1 MSIHHPENIRA
12 IMHEIKRLKYPS
24 KKVCQMKIDHVAIA
38 VNDVEEAAKIYQQA
52 LGADSIEFETVE
64 SEGVKVAII
73 HLENGR
79 VELMQPT
86 NDTSPI
92 KKFLDKKG
100 EGLHHMALETD
111 NIEGEVERMEGC
123 GIQFLGKIRPGSAGT
138 KVTFIHP
145 KSLHGVLAELCSHP
159 D

>member
-1 MSIHHPENIRA
+1 
-12 IMHEIKRLKYPS
+12 
-24 KKVCQMKIDHVAIA
+24 MKIDHIAIV
-38 VNDVEEAAKIYQQA
+38 VNDVEAAAKIYQQA
-52 LGADSIEFETVE
+52 LGVDNVEFETVE
-64 SEGVKVAII
+64 TEGVKVAII

-86 NDTSPI
+86 NDSSPI

-100 EGLHHMALETD
+100 QGLHHMALETN

-123 GIQFLGKIRPGSAGT
+123 GIQFLGQIRPGSAGT

-145 KSLHGVLAELCSHP
+145 KSLNGVLAELCSHP
-159 D
+159 DN

>member
-1 MSIHHPENIRA
+1 
-12 IMHEIKRLKYPS
+12 
-24 KKVCQMKIDHVAIA
+24 MKIDHVAIA
-38 VNDVEEAAKIYQQA
+38 VNNVEESAKVYQQA
-52 LGADSIEFETVE
+52 LGVDDVEFETVE

-86 NDTSPI
+86 NNTSPI
-92 KKFLDKKG
+92 RKFLDKKG

-123 GIQFLGKIRPGSAGT
+123 GIQFLGQIRPGSAGT

-159 D
+159 KK

>member
-1 MSIHHPENIRA
+1 
-12 IMHEIKRLKYPS
+12 
-24 KKVCQMKIDHVAIA
+24 MKIDHIAIA
-38 VNDVEEAAKIYQQA
+38 VNDVEESAKIYQQA
-52 LGADSIEFETVE
+52 LGVDNVEFETVE
-64 SEGVKVAII
+64 SEGVKVAIL
-73 HLENGR
+73 HLENAR

-86 NDTSPI
+86 NDSSPI

-100 EGLHHMALETD
+100 QGLHHMALDTD
-111 NIEGEVERMEGC
+111 DIESEVERMEGC

-159 D
+159 KE

>member
-1 MSIHHPENIRA
+1 
-12 IMHEIKRLKYPS
+12 
-24 KKVCQMKIDHVAIA
+24 MKIDHIAIA
-38 VNDVEEAAKIYQQA
+38 VNDVEESAKIYQQA
-52 LGADSIEFETVE
+52 LDVNEIEFETVE

-73 HLENGR
+73 ALENGR
-79 VELMQPT
+79 IELMQPT
-86 NDTSPI
+86 NDSSPI

-100 EGLHHMALETD
+100 PGLHHMALDTS

-145 KSLHGVLAELCSHP
+145 KSLSGVLAELCSHP
-159 D
+159 